1 MTTTTTDP
9 ATRPVT
15 GTTPPP
21 TTRPPSPPVRWVARL
36 ATWRVWTLS
45 AAVYTAY
52 AGAFFAT
59 TASFAIPHVRAL
71 CGQPPLDMRTTS
83 SAADVNGFL
92 EACGTAG
99 REAYRALQ
107 LADLAYP
114 LVFAVF
120 LASSLAMVLSRLLP
134 DRPGVL
140 ALALL
145 PFLASAFDYTENV
158 FAWRALMA
166 FPGATTTDGLL
177 GLASAAKTFT
187 SWAAGGLLVVG
198 VLALLLR
205 AALRRAARARASRN
219 AVHDGS
225 AR

>member
-1 MTTTTTDP
+1 MTTTTT
-9 ATRPVT
+9 ATATQSVT
-15 GTTPPP
+15 ATARP
-21 TTRPPSPPVRWVARL
+21 TTTLPRSRPVRWVARL

-45 AAVYTAY
+45 AAAYTAY

-59 TASFAIPHVRAL
+59 TAPFAIPHVTAL

-120 LASSLAMVLSRLLP
+120 LASSLALVLSRLAP
-134 DRPGVL
+134 DRPRVL

-145 PFLASAFDYTENV
+145 PFLASAFDYLENV
-158 FAWRALMA
+158 FAWRALVA

-177 GLASAAKTFT
+177 GLASAAKTST
-187 SWAAGGLLVVG
+187 SWAAGGLLVIG

-205 AALRRAARARASRN
+205 AARRRSARVRPSRN
-219 AVHDGS
+219 AGQAGP